1 MLFFGKTLR
10 LGTQQTARME
20 SSTSNPMITVRRA
33 VSDVGAADEAGEGDT
48 LETEAFRESEVLF
61 LTAQAGSAGGNPR

>member
-1 MLFFGKTLR
+1 
-10 LGTQQTARME
+10 
-20 SSTSNPMITVRRA
+20 MITVRRA

-48 LETEAFRESEVLF
+48 LATEAFRESEVLF